1 MIGFY
6 RVGQAVAIL
15 FCRIC
20 VGDCVLFL
28 FFFLYFFL
36 FFLSFSFLFL
46 FFLFFFYLQRATGVT
61 FRAGSAAEQPARKT
75 THLTVKSWV
84 LLGFTGFYWVLL
96 GFSEFHGV

>member
-28 FFFLYFFL
+28 FFCCFFLYFFL

-46 FFLFFFYLQRATGVT
+46 FFLFAAGDRRDLQGRQRSGT
-61 FRAGSAAEQPARKT
+61 AREEDNAPDRQI
-75 THLTVKSWV
+75 V
-84 LLGFTGFYWVLL
+84 GFTGFYWVLL
-96 GFSEFHGV
+96 GFTGF